1 MVNTSDIV
9 YKYYEV
15 GFAVKHK
22 KDGIKAGFVEVS
34 IGYTRSNPVID
45 LIYKKCC
52 KVAAFLYMVCLTGF
66 EPATVRI
73 GI

>member
-34 IGYTRSNPVID
+34 IGYTRSNPV
-45 LIYKKCC
+45 LILYKKPPQ
-52 KVAAFLYMVCLTGF
+52 M
-66 EPATVRI
+66 R
-73 GI
+73 